1 MGLNGEKNSGL
12 VVIKRYLGKFDH
24 DRTLFSRTLESNGLF
39 MGNHPHSWP
48 QDSY

>member
-24 DRTLFSRTLESNGLF
+24 DRTLFSRTL
-39 MGNHPHSWP
+39 GNHPNLWP
-48 QDSY
+48 QDSD